1 VSRRRDRGGRRAPR
15 ETGGPRR
22 SERPDAQAPEAGR
35 PARREQPSGAPFRRP
50 PRIPFLAQVAILV
63 AVFAIGT
70 LVAELAGAAN
80 LGVALG
86 VGQICFA
93 IALVAVIVKT

>member
-1 VSRRRDRGGRRAPR
+1 VSRRRERASEPPPR
-15 ETGGPRR
+15 EAG
-22 SERPDAQAPEAGR
+22 ERPPQEGGQAPG
-35 PARREQPSGAPFRRP
+35 RRP
-50 PRIPFLAQVAILV
+50 PRLPFLTQAGILV

-70 LVAELAGAAN
+70 LVAELFGAAN

>member
-1 VSRRRDRGGRRAPR
+1 VSRRRQRAGGRAPR
-15 ETGGPRR
+15 ETGGPPRGD
-22 SERPDAQAPEAGR
+22 RPAGR
-35 PARREQPSGAPFRRP
+35 PP
-50 PRIPFLAQVAILV
+50 PRLPFLTQAGILV

-70 LVAELAGAAN
+70 LVAELFGAAN

>member
-1 VSRRRDRGGRRAPR
+1 MSRRRERAGERPPREAGGRPSQEA
-15 ETGGPRR
+15 GGP
-22 SERPDAQAPEAGR
+22 PG
-35 PARREQPSGAPFRRP
+35 RRP
-50 PRIPFLAQVAILV
+50 PRLPFLTQVGILV

-70 LVAELAGAAN
+70 LVAELFGAAN

>member
-1 VSRRRDRGGRRAPR
+1 MSRRRERAGERPPREAGGRTSQEA
-15 ETGGPRR
+15 GGP
-22 SERPDAQAPEAGR
+22 PG
-35 PARREQPSGAPFRRP
+35 RRP
-50 PRIPFLAQVAILV
+50 PRLPFLTQAGILV

-70 LVAELAGAAN
+70 LVAELVGAAN

>member
-1 VSRRRDRGGRRAPR
+1 MSRRRERASEPPPR
-15 ETGGPRR
+15 EAG
-22 SERPDAQAPEAGR
+22 ERPPQEGGQAPG
-35 PARREQPSGAPFRRP
+35 RRP
-50 PRIPFLAQVAILV
+50 PRLPFLTQAGILV

-70 LVAELAGAAN
+70 LVAELFGAAN

>member
-1 VSRRRDRGGRRAPR
+1 MSRRRERASEPPPR
-15 ETGGPRR
+15 EAG
-22 SERPDAQAPEAGR
+22 ERPPQEGGQAPG
-35 PARREQPSGAPFRRP
+35 RRP
-50 PRIPFLAQVAILV
+50 PRLPFLTQAGILV

-70 LVAELAGAAN
+70 LVAELFGAAN

-93 IALVAVIVKT
+93 IALVTVIVKT

>member
-1 VSRRRDRGGRRAPR
+1 MSRRQERAGRRTPPDAGEGAPR
-15 ETGGPRR
+15 EVGEGGP
-22 SERPDAQAPEAGR
+22 PGR
-35 PARREQPSGAPFRRP
+35 PP
-50 PRIPFLAQVAILV
+50 PRLPFLTQVGILV

-70 LVAELAGAAN
+70 LIAELFGAAN

>member
-1 VSRRRDRGGRRAPR
+1 MSRRRRAGERAPQGER
-15 ETGGPRR
+15 AQSGRAAGQPG
-22 SERPDAQAPEAGR
+22 ERPLPGR
-35 PARREQPSGAPFRRP
+35 PP
-50 PRIPFLAQVAILV
+50 PRLSFLAQVGVLV

-70 LVAELAGAAN
+70 LIAEAAGAAN

>member
-1 VSRRRDRGGRRAPR
+1 MSRRGERADKRRDQAERTRAMSGRAAEGRAAEGGR
-15 ETGGPRR
+15 
-22 SERPDAQAPEAGR
+22 
-35 PARREQPSGAPFRRP
+35 GAPGRRP
-50 PRIPFLAQVAILV
+50 PRISFLAQAAVLV
-63 AVFAIGT
+63 AVFALGT
-70 LVAELAGAAN
+70 LVAELFGAAN

>member
-1 VSRRRDRGGRRAPR
+1 VSRRRQRSGRRVPEEAGASPRDERPEAEAPR
-15 ETGGPRR
+15 
-22 SERPDAQAPEAGR
+22 
-35 PARREQPSGAPFRRP
+35 GAPGRRP
-50 PRIPFLAQVAILV
+50 PRLPFLVQAGILV
-63 AVFAIGT
+63 AVFAVGT
-70 LVAELAGAAN
+70 LIAELFGAAN

>member
-1 VSRRRDRGGRRAPR
+1 MRRRGEGAREPPPR
-15 ETGGPRR
+15 EAG
-22 SERPDAQAPEAGR
+22 ERPPQEGGQAPG
-35 PARREQPSGAPFRRP
+35 RRP
-50 PRIPFLAQVAILV
+50 PRLPFLTQAGILV

-70 LVAELAGAAN
+70 LVAELFGAAN